1 MCDHLN
7 SSFYTLPVKIPAF
20 LLESPLSLD
29 QKIGLSKTMS
39 QNDLVYSTDMGRIT
53 AKKAQQVSPQTDG
66 IIRIRRETKG
76 RKGKGITSLSG
87 MAMNETEIKQLCS
100 ELKKM
105 CGTGGAVKN
114 GIIEIQGDNR
124 EKIKLT
130 LEKRGLKVKLAGG

>member
-1 MCDHLN
+1 
-7 SSFYTLPVKIPAF
+7 
-20 LLESPLSLD
+20 
-29 QKIGLSKTMS
+29 MS

-53 AKKAQQVSPQTDG
+53 AKKAAQTPSQTDG

-76 RKGKGITSLSG
+76 RKGKGVTSMSG
-87 MAMNETEIKQLCS
+87 MPMNDVEIKQLCS

-124 EKIKLT
+124 DKIKLT
-130 LEKRGLKVKLAGG
+130 LEKRGFKVKLAGG

>member
-1 MCDHLN
+1 LN
-7 SSFYTLPVKIPAF
+7 K
-20 LLESPLSLD
+20 
-29 QKIGLSKTMS
+29 QIGLAKTMS

-53 AKKAQQVSPQTDG
+53 PKKTPTMPPKTDG

-87 MAMNETEIKQLCS
+87 MVMNEAEIKQLCS